1 MLRGSSVFCTA
12 ETGKTVRQCDKAVDP
27 NYKSRN
33 NWKLVFYSTGSGKT
47 LSYLLPIIHRILDRR
62 EKHGPANVSDN
73 SNKPTALIIAPSMEL
88 TQQIHAV
95 ATDLTSDLDIQVAM
109 TSKLTILSVFY
120 IHNSKQVGILCGR
133 SLNINVRNYL
143 QKLRKN
149 KEPMDILI
157 ATPGVLSKAI
167 ATRESLKQWRHL
179 ISCK

>member
-1 MLRGSSVFCTA
+1 
-12 ETGKTVRQCDKAVDP
+12 
-27 NYKSRN
+27 
-33 NWKLVFYSTGSGKT
+33 
-47 LSYLLPIIHRILDRR
+47 
-62 EKHGPANVSDN
+62 
-73 SNKPTALIIAPSMEL
+73 MEL

-167 ATRESLKQWRHL
+167 ATRESLKV
-179 ISCK
+179 